1 MRRRLLVTL
10 IGVVVTGLL
19 LAGLGTLLQARLDRQ
34 DHTRERL
41 IDRART
47 ATAIIDE
54 ALVAAPRNRISNDRV
69 AHIVSALDVREFG
82 MILVDDNRAE
92 PLVDIAPLPHGI
104 SHDDLDL
111 DTLFAVGSTHGM
123 VDDRIWAAA
132 SSALPG
138 PRQAAYVVVVTGA
151 ADDSLGD
158 ASGWFLVSGIF
169 TVLLAAGA
177 AIHLSRRLALPF
189 DEAAAATRRLADGY
203 LTARLPEPPPDAT
216 DEPSELARAINAMA
230 AGLERSRGL
239 ERQFLLSVSHDL
251 RTPMTSIQ
259 GYAEALLDGTLDD
272 AARAGEVILTESRR
286 LDRLVRDLLDLAR
299 LDARHFTLHRSPVD
313 MVEAARRTAEAFRP
327 AADGQGLDLVITVP
341 TEPVPIDLD
350 PDRWAQVGANLVE
363 NALRYARS
371 RVAIAVRVEDGSAH
385 LAVIDDGPG
394 IPPDDL
400 PHVFER
406 LYVARQRPQ
415 ESESGSGLGLAIVE
429 QLMDAMGGRVTVES
443 TEGSGTTFTASF
455 PYGG

>member
-1 MRRRLLVTL
+1 MPPVNEGGSDGRRYWRS
-10 IGVVVTGLL
+10 
-19 LAGLGTLLQARLDRQ
+19 LD
-34 DHTRERL
+34 E
-41 IDRART
+41 
-47 ATAIIDE
+47 
-54 ALVAAPRNRISNDRV
+54 VADTP
-69 AHIVSALDVREFG
+69 EFRDF
-82 MILVDDNRAE
+82 MFNE
-92 PLVDIAPLPHGI
+92 
-104 SHDDLDL
+104 
-111 DTLFAVGSTHGM
+111 F
-123 VDDRIWAAA
+123 
-132 SSALPG
+132 PG
-138 PRQAAYVVVVTGA
+138 G
-151 ADDSLGD
+151 
-158 ASGWFLVSGIF
+158 
-169 TVLLAAGA
+169 
-177 AIHLSRRLALPF
+177 
-189 DEAAAATRRLADGY
+189 
-203 LTARLPEPPPDAT
+203 
-216 DEPSELARAINAMA
+216 
-230 AGLERSRGL
+230 
-239 ERQFLLSVSHDL
+239 
-251 RTPMTSIQ
+251 
-259 GYAEALLDGTLDD
+259 AEALLDGTLDD